1 MSTEYLTCPW
11 CQKGTVV
18 VDGRGKVRFSCR
30 CHECGHFIKVDA
42 HAMTATRGS
51 ALKKTS
57 QLDRRGMRD
66 DPGEPDSK
74 EIK

>member
-1 MSTEYLTCPW
+1 MSVKYLICPW

-42 HAMTATRGS
+42 HAMTATRGT
-51 ALKKTS
+51 ALKKTPN
-57 QLDRRGMRD
+57 LDRHGPRH
-66 DPGEPDSK
+66 DPDEQDAK
-74 EIK
+74 EN